1 MNIELLLLAYAGIVA
16 HYLTRFKE
24 IVDSNRPFKLN
35 PLSEILGGLLTV
47 LTTTILVYVK
57 DDIATIYV
65 VTPVG
70 AALLGYAGQS
80 VFNKLVGSRF
90 PQKIA
95 DAESVIGGRPDDRN
109 NPKP

>member
-1 MNIELLLLAYAGIVA
+1 MNIELLLLAYAGILL

-24 IVDSNRPFKLN
+24 VITSGTPIKINVLA
-35 PLSEILGGLLTV
+35 EVLGGLITV

-57 DDIATIYV
+57 EDISNIYV

-70 AALLGYAGQS
+70 AVLLGYAGQS

-95 DAESVIGGRPDDRN
+95 DAESVVGGRPDDRN
-109 NPKP
+109 KP

>member
-1 MNIELLLLAYAGIVA
+1 MNIELLLLAYAGILL

-24 IVDSNRPFKLN
+24 IISSSAPVKFNTLA
-35 PLSEILGGLLTV
+35 EVLGGLITI

-70 AALLGYAGQS
+70 AVLLGYAGQS

-90 PQKIA
+90 PQKMA
-95 DAESVIGGRPDDRN
+95 DSTDPKEPPPG
-109 NPKP
+109 PKP